1 MVLPF
6 PDEVPHPWRRH
17 QHLARHD
24 TPLAVVGGDERLG
37 DDALQGVCELRADLV
52 LLVRR
57 EDVYDPVDGLRGIL
71 GVQRAEDEMP
81 SLRRSHSERD
91 GLEVTHL
98 AYEYHVGV
106 LPQDMLESLGEALG
120 VLVDLALVD
129 DALLVLVQELYGILH
144 AHDALVPG
152 AVDLVDHGGEGGR
165 FPAACR
171 ACNQDEPARLLG
183 EFFDSTWQPEFTYAL
198 YLAWDGTES
207 RANSASLKVDVD
219 PEAGAAWQRVG
230 KVELPLV
237 LQALALVV
245 GEEVV
250 DQVARRVGRQ
260 GRIIQRLDLAADPH
274 HGRQSGRDV
283 QVARP
288 HIRGVE

>member
-52 LLVRR
+52 LMVRR
-57 EDVYDPVDGLRGIL
+57 EDVYDPVDCLRGVL
-71 GVQRAEDEMP
+71 GVQRPEDEMP

-91 GLEVTHL
+91 GLEVAHL

-120 VLVDLALVD
+120 ILVDLALVD
-129 DALLVLVQELYGILH
+129 DALLVFVQELYRVLN
-144 AHDALVPG
+144 AHDVLVPG
-152 AVDLVDHGGEGGR
+152 LVDLVDHGGEGGR
-165 FPAACR
+165 FAAPRR
-171 ACNQDEPARLLG
+171 ARNKDEPARLLG
-183 EFFDSTWQPEFTYAL
+183 KVLYSLWQPELADAL
-198 YLAWDGTES
+198 YLARDGTES
-207 RANSASLKVDVD
+207 RANSPPLEVDVH
-219 PEAGAAWQRVG
+219 PEAGAARQRVTE
-230 KVELPLV
+230 VEFPLV
-237 LQALALVV
+237 LQSLALLV

-250 DQVARRVGRQ
+250 DQVARRIGRH
-260 GRIIQRLDLAADPH
+260 D
-274 HGRQSGRDV
+274 
-283 QVARP
+283 
-288 HIRGVE
+288 